1 MSNRSRPGPSLKGTS
16 LPSRPVVAFTCGDP
30 CGVGPQI
37 VVSALRQGRL
47 ARFCRPLLVGETAVW
62 RRCGWRPGA
71 VPVWST
77 GLALQPPPFGR
88 VTKAGGTMSFAAVET
103 AVRLA
108 GRGLVD
114 ALVTAPVCKAAW
126 SLAGVPYRDHT
137 EYLRAATGSDAQMI
151 LAAPAR
157 NLWCV
162 LATRHIPLARVSG
175 ALTAAKVLAAARV
188 LHGALRRLGLRRPRL
203 VLCGLNPHAGEGGL
217 LGREEGRILAP
228 AARSAR
234 REGLDLSGPLPAD
247 AAWRLHAQGGCA
259 GLVCLYH
266 DQALI
271 GLKAAAGPGV
281 VNWTAGLPFV
291 RVSPGHGTAF
301 DKAGTGRADPAATIE
316 AALLA
321 IRLLRRRK

>member
-1 MSNRSRPGPSLKGTS
+1 
-16 LPSRPVVAFTCGDP
+16 
-30 CGVGPQI
+30 
-37 VVSALRQGRL
+37 
-47 ARFCRPLLVGETAVW
+47 
-62 RRCGWRPGA
+62 
-71 VPVWST
+71 
-77 GLALQPPPFGR
+77 
-88 VTKAGGTMSFAAVET
+88 
-103 AVRLA
+103 
-108 GRGLVD
+108 
-114 ALVTAPVCKAAW
+114 
-126 SLAGVPYRDHT
+126 
-137 EYLRAATGSDAQMI
+137 
-151 LAAPAR
+151 
-157 NLWCV
+157 
-162 LATRHIPLARVSG
+162 
-175 ALTAAKVLAAARV
+175 
-188 LHGALRRLGLRRPRL
+188 L